1 MSTTDTTT
9 TPPTQADVRS
19 GWTTFAGIMLA
30 IAGVANGL
38 WAWAALRDAAAWGDY
53 RPIADAA
60 FVGPLEFWGWIALG
74 WAVIVI
80 IGAVLLLK
88 NHSSGRI
95 MGITVASISAVFWL
109 LAFPTFPLLALAI
122 LAIDVLIIYGL
133 AVHGEKSH
141 A

>member
-1 MSTTDTTT
+1 
-9 TPPTQADVRS
+9 
-19 GWTTFAGIMLA
+19 MLA
-30 IAGVANGL
+30 IAGAANGM

-60 FVGPLEFWGWIALG
+60 FVGPLEFWGWVGLI

-80 IGAVLLLK
+80 IGAVLLFQ
-88 NHSSGRI
+88 NRRSGRI

-109 LAFPTFPLLALAI
+109 LALPTFPLMAVAV

-133 AVHGEKSH
+133 VVHGEKAH

>member
-1 MSTTDTTT
+1 MSTPETTT
-9 TPPTQADVRS
+9 TPAPSDIRS
-19 GWTTFAGIMLA
+19 GWTTFAAIMLA
-30 IAGVANGL
+30 IAGAANGM

-60 FVGPLEFWGWIALG
+60 FVGPLEFWGWVGLI

-80 IGAVLLLK
+80 IGAVLLFQ
-88 NHSSGRI
+88 NRRSGRI

-109 LAFPTFPLLALAI
+109 LALPTFPLMAVAV

-133 AVHGEKSH
+133 VVHGEKAH